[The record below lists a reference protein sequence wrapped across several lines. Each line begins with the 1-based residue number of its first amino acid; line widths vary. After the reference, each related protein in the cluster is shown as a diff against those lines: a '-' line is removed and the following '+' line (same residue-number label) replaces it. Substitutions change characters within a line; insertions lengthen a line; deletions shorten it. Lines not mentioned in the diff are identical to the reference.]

1 MPGGH
6 LSALVQMMIMTD
18 SMIISIKLLFLMG
31 FTLHN
36 LEESIWLP
44 EWSKHAKTF
53 HEPVKRNQ
61 FIFAVIIITMIGY
74 LVTFVNILFD
84 QPGNIPNYLYLGFI
98 GMMGLNSIFPHLV
111 ATLILKKYAPGL
123 LTGILLNLP
132 ISCFIVIYYI
142 QKGVNIYYL
151 ILSIG
156 IVTAF
161 VLFSLKY
168 LFKLGDKLVQ
178 Y

>member
-1 MPGGH
+1 
-6 LSALVQMMIMTD
+6 MTD
-18 SMIISIKLLFLMG
+18 IMVISMQLLFLIG

-36 LEESIWLP
+36 LEESVWLP
-44 EWSKHAKTF
+44 EWSKHAKKF
-53 HEPVKRNQ
+53 HEPVERNQ
-61 FIFAVIIITMIGY
+61 FIFAVIIITMIGC

-84 QPGNIPNYLYLGFI
+84 QPGNIPNYIYLGFI

-132 ISCFIVIYYI
+132 ISLMLIIHYL
-142 QKGVNIYYL
+142 QKGINIYYL
-151 ILSIG
+151 ILSII
-156 IVTAF
+156 IVTGLI
-161 VLFSLKY
+161 LFSLKY
-168 LFKLGDKLVQ
+168 LFKLGEKLIT